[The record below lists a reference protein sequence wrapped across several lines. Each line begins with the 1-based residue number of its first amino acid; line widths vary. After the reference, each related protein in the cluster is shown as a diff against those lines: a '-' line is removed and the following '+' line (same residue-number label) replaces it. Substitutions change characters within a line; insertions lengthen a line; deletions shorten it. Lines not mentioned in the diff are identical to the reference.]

1 MIYFDNSSTT
11 SVHPEV
17 RRVYGQLLEST
28 FGNPD
33 SMHAVGRKSHQLL
46 ETSRKNIAGM
56 LRVLPEEIIFT
67 SCASESNSLAIIGYA
82 LANEHRGHHIL
93 ISDVEHAS
101 VDHTASWL
109 QRLGFEVEKL
119 PIDEKGKVQAS
130 VVRKAMRKDTILVSC
145 MHVNNEMGA
154 INPIDEIEKVVHD
167 NPTCAFHVDC
177 VQSFSKIDIPFEKL
191 DMATISA
198 HKIHGLK
205 GSALLVKKK
214 KIQLVPLIQGGQ
226 QEQGLRGG
234 TENAP
239 ANIVLAKTIRLA
251 LEHQKEKYEHVKE
264 INDYLRKEL
273 MKIPGTTINSPE
285 DALPYI
291 LNISLESMTSEV
303 LMNALD
309 QKGICVSAKS
319 TCSSHS
325 SNASHVLLQMN
336 KSEKVATHMI
346 RLSFDENNT
355 LSEAKEFIKVCKEIV
370 QDYGLRL

>member
-264 INDYLRKEL
+264 INDYLRQEL